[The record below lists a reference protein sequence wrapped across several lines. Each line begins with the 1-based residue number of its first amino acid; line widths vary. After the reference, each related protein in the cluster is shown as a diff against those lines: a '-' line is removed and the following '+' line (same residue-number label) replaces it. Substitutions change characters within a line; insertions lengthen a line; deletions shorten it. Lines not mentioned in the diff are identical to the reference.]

1 MTHYKLQATGYNQ
14 LKIINGAYMKQ
25 SEIKFTVTLDEN
37 NMPQKIDWSA
47 TDGGVESSS
56 RAIMLSVWDS
66 DAKNT
71 LRIDLW
77 TKEMM
82 VDEMKQFFH
91 QNLLSMADTLER
103 STGEKE
109 AARAMKNFAQEFG
122 ERMKLVMRNP
132 LFSQNNE

>member
-1 MTHYKLQATGYNQ
+1 
-14 LKIINGAYMKQ
+14 MKK

-37 NMPQKIDWSA
+37 NLPEQIDWSA
-47 TDGGVESSS
+47 TDAGEQSQCKSMMI
-56 RAIMLSVWDS
+56 ALWD
-66 DAKNT
+66 ANENNT

-103 STGEKE
+103 ATGETESAKE
-109 AARAMKNFAQEFG
+109 MRAFAQHLAEK
-122 ERMKLVMRNP
+122 MKLIETK
-132 LFSQNNE
+132 S